1 MMKTIPKPEHGSE
14 DWLIARWR
22 DEHDRVVFGASDA
35 PALMNASPYKSRGDL
50 FVDKLQRPAV
60 QESNPVFHRGNVLEP
75 ALVAEAA
82 RVLGISVVTPDLMYC
97 RDRFRISLDGVDD
110 PVDPAVVI
118 EAKTT
123 TRYRVSTAD
132 DLPPEWLWQAW
143 AQTLVTGAPVY
154 FAVLDRDMR
163 LSVIETPDKPEA
175 IDALME
181 EAEIFGTLV
190 DSGEMPPT
198 LDDFSADQIASIF
211 KAEPS
216 RIELPTE
223 ALSLVEQLV
232 LARGLRKTAEE
243 EESQAKDALARMLA
257 GSEVGSIGGMDVVS
271 WKQQG
276 GKSRL
281 DTRALLEAHP
291 ELRDRFTVIGAPFRV
306 MRVLINTMKEGE

>member
-1 MMKTIPKPEHGSE
+1 
-14 DWLIARWR
+14 
-22 DEHDRVVFGASDA
+22 
-35 PALMNASPYKSRGDL
+35 
-50 FVDKLQRPAV
+50 
-60 QESNPVFHRGNVLEP
+60 
-75 ALVAEAA
+75 
-82 RVLGISVVTPDLMYC
+82 
-97 RDRFRISLDGVDD
+97 
-110 PVDPAVVI
+110 
-118 EAKTT
+118 
-123 TRYRVSTAD
+123 
-132 DLPPEWLWQAW
+132 
-143 AQTLVTGAPVY
+143 
-154 FAVLDRDMR
+154 MR

-198 LDDFSADQIASIF
+198 LDDFSADQIATMF

-216 RIELPTE
+216 RIELPSD

-232 LARGLRKTAEE
+232 LARGLRKSAEE
-243 EESQAKDALARMLA
+243 EESQAKDALARLLSGNEI
-257 GSEVGSIGGMDVVS
+257 GSVGGMDVVS

-291 ELRDRFTVIGAPFRV
+291 ELREQFTVTSAPFRV